1 MILHLNKSVYRK
13 IFVAFLSFICMEI
26 GLSQSINPRSAL
38 AQNVSAD
45 SLCYW
50 QTANGRSIDL
60 AALCGSK
67 SNQNL
72 PAISFTNKQNLTIDR
87 VKIISENI
95 GNKRYFY
102 VAGTITNTGN
112 VSQRY
117 IEVFYQG
124 YKQVDGSLKPS
135 ESNKVFVKTSVLQPG
150 ETTTFTGELQ
160 RRPTLLMLNSLDS
173 VEEGSIPV
181 NICYANSVEQEELC
195 KRLSPSAVR
204 RLN

>member
-1 MILHLNKSVYRK
+1 
-13 IFVAFLSFICMEI
+13 MEI
-26 GLSQSINPRSAL
+26 GLPEFINPKSAL

-60 AALCGSK
+60 GALCGSK
-67 SNQNL
+67 SNQNI
-72 PAISFTNKQNLTIDR
+72 PTISFTNTQNLTIDR
-87 VKIISENI
+87 VKIISESI
-95 GNKRYFY
+95 ANKRYFY
-102 VAGTITNTGN
+102 VVGAIRNTGS

-124 YKQVDGSLKPS
+124 YKQIDGSLKPS

-160 RRPTLLMLNSLDS
+160 RPPTLLMLNSLDS

-181 NICYANSVEQEELC
+181 NICYANNVEQEELC

>member
-1 MILHLNKSVYRK
+1 MILHLNKSVYRN
-13 IFVAFLSFICMEI
+13 IFVFLLSFICMEI
-26 GLSQSINPRSAL
+26 GLPQSIKPRSAL

-60 AALCGSK
+60 GALCGSK

-72 PAISFTNKQNLTIDR
+72 PSISFTNRQNLTIDR

-95 GNKRYFY
+95 GKKRYFY
-102 VAGTITNTGN
+102 VIGTITNSGN
-112 VSQRY
+112 VSQRFVK
-117 IEVFYQG
+117 VFYQS
-124 YKQVDGSLKPS
+124 YKQLDGSLKLN
-135 ESNKVFVKTSVLQPG
+135 ESNKIAVDEIILQPG
-150 ETTTFTGELQ
+150 ETTIFKDELQ
-160 RRPTLLMLNSLDS
+160 RRPTLLMLNSLES